1 MPRFFV
7 EQDRVFENHIS
18 IVGED
23 AHHIARSLRMAVGEQ
38 ITVCDREGKEY
49 LCEISSF
56 DEDREVV
63 ADIIS
68 SAKSENEPRIYIRLF
83 QALPKGDKLDTIIQK
98 AVECG
103 VSEIIPFQSE
113 RCVVKIKNDAE
124 DRKADGVHYEVGGY
138 EALADSVAKSIL
150 RILRKK

>member
-7 EQDRVFENHIS
+7 EQDRVFEDHIS

-49 LCEISSF
+49 LCAISSF

-63 ADIIS
+63 ATIIS
-68 SAKSENEPRIYIRLF
+68 STMSENEPRIYIRLF
-83 QALPKGDKLDTIIQK
+83 QALPKGDKLLFPSGNKPEFINSSFLQLPCKFHTYS
-98 AVECG
+98 A
-103 VSEIIPFQSE
+103 
-113 RCVVKIKNDAE
+113 
-124 DRKADGVHYEVGGY
+124 
-138 EALADSVAKSIL
+138 
-150 RILRKK
+150 